1 MPPEDPNYLS
11 NLDRLLEAITPRVSC
26 RQLETSTV
34 HEFFKAFKRSSV
46 FGLRVE
52 LLNEQTLESELFTF
66 SPTLSSL
73 VLSYTKPMLDS
84 TGDRVNRILDFDS
97 TDPSKAAR
105 AEPSKE
111 AAKDLKVPEE
121 LVLAEMVGS
130 NAESNSTAK
139 SQLAM
144 SKSQQKF
151 IEIHESEPHYSRPAF
166 FTKVKEIVSDLPHL
180 KQVLLKPGSFNFDS
194 SWFSILWTC

>member
-1 MPPEDPNYLS
+1 M
-11 NLDRLLEAITPRVSC
+11 
-26 RQLETSTV
+26 

-97 TDPSKAAR
+97 SDPSKAAK
-105 AEPSKE
+105 ADNSKE
-111 AAKDLKVPEE
+111 VSMEVKTQEE
-121 LVLAEMVGS
+121 LVLTEMVGS
-130 NAESNSTAK
+130 NADSIAKVNS
-139 SQLAM
+139 QHAM
-144 SKSQQKF
+144 SKSHQKF

-166 FTKVKEIVSDLPHL
+166 FTKVKEIISDLPHL